1 MCPSGLRLLRDRFVR
16 LHSDL
21 LSRANGGVRCLGRIG
36 SPSKSRRQKIHE
48 IEYVEIRLGLSAESC
63 AGSSIFNV
71 GETMF
76 WSVRIGIDHDA
87 RCRRALS
94 RPGSRFY
101 LTGEIVTPPRCLH
114 HLFYIW
120 ILYYMYIAV
129 IYARQI
135 DMTFNSF
142 SFTKYYWIL
151 LSVAYNFILIR
162 IFQFFKFIMC
172 HLILF
177 PPIFSI
183 FLIYNVPTVSTAIR
197 PLNIFTKE
205 LNFLP
210 KKYFI
215 SWKMWYLI
223 RQISNFSV
231 NQCISD

>member
-1 MCPSGLRLLRDRFVR
+1 MYELCPSGLRLLRDRFVR

-21 LSRANGGVRCLGRIG
+21 LSRANGGVCCLDRIG

-114 HLFYIW
+114 HLFYTW
-120 ILYYMYIAV
+120 ILIYMYIAV
-129 IYARQI
+129 MYVRQI

-151 LSVAYNFILIR
+151 LSVAYFILIR

-210 KKYFI
+210 KKFFEKEIFHLMKNVI
-215 SWKMWYLI
+215 SHT
-223 RQISNFSV
+223 SN
-231 NQCISD
+231 I

>member
-1 MCPSGLRLLRDRFVR
+1 MPGAGGHYRDPALDF
-16 LHSDL
+16 
-21 LSRANGGVRCLGRIG
+21 I
-36 SPSKSRRQKIHE
+36 SPAKSSPRHVACIIFSIH
-48 IEYVEIRLGLSAESC
+48 G
-63 AGSSIFNV
+63 
-71 GETMF
+71 
-76 WSVRIGIDHDA
+76 
-87 RCRRALS
+87 
-94 RPGSRFY
+94 
-101 LTGEIVTPPRCLH
+101 
-114 HLFYIW
+114 
-120 ILYYMYIAV
+120 YYMYIAV
-129 IYARQI
+129 MYARQI

-151 LSVAYNFILIR
+151 LSVAYNFILVR

-215 SWKMWYLI
+215 SWKMWYPI
-223 RQISNFSV
+223 RQISNFSA